1 MKKATLL
8 IIFKFIAECFDKQ
21 YGNTILETRETPANN
36 VHANEGDRLLL
47 DVS

>member
-8 IIFKFIAECFDKQ
+8 IIFKFIVECFDKQ
-21 YGNTILETRETPANN
+21 YGKTILETREAPAN
-36 VHANEGDRLLL
+36 VHANEGDRFLL